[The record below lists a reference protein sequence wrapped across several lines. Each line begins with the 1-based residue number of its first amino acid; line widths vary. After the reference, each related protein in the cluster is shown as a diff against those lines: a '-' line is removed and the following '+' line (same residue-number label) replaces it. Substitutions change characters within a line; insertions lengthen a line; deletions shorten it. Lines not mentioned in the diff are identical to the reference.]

1 MRQTITVSSL
11 EELRQF
17 KKEFVQLIDVVKSAN
32 GQYIL
37 FVDIRRDNSPA
48 TRSAFITKREF
59 DSALSPAMRSGSP
72 SAFSP
77 NIAGGRFLPHRL
89 DAAYSSYLRAQ
100 ARADITDTVP
110 GSALIRNKQQY
121 LAVYGEQFGY
131 YPPGR
136 MGHALN
142 AATTAALK
150 K

>member
-11 EELRQF
+11 DELRQF
-17 KKEFVQLIDVVKSAN
+17 KKEFVQLIDVVKSSD
-32 GQYIL
+32 GKYVL
-37 FVDIRRDNSPA
+37 YVDTRRDNSPA

-59 DSALSPAMRSGSP
+59 DLALSPAMRSGSP

-77 NIAGGRFLPHRL
+77 NIAGGRFLAHRL

-136 MGHALN
+136 MGDALN
-142 AATTAALK
+142 AATTESLK

>member
-11 EELRQF
+11 DELRQF

-37 FVDIRRDNSPA
+37 FVDTRRDNSPA
-48 TRSAFITKREF
+48 TRSMFITMREF
-59 DSALSPAMRSGSP
+59 DSALSPALRSGSP

-77 NIAGGRFLPHRL
+77 NIAGGKFLAHRL
-89 DAAYSSYLRAQ
+89 DASYSAYLRAQ
-100 ARADITDTVP
+100 ARADIIDTVP
-110 GSALIRNKQQY
+110 GSALIRNTQQY

-136 MGHALN
+136 MGDALN

>member
-11 EELRQF
+11 NELRQF
-17 KKEFVQLIDVVKSAN
+17 KKEFVQLIDVVKAAD
-32 GQYIL
+32 GKYVL
-37 FVDIRRDNSPA
+37 YVDTRRDNSPA
-48 TRSAFITKREF
+48 TRSMFITKRQLDE
-59 DSALSPAMRSGSP
+59 ALSPEMRSGSP

-89 DAAYSSYLRAQ
+89 DAAYSAYLRAQ

-110 GSALIRNKQQY
+110 GSALIRNTQQY

-136 MGHALN
+136 MGDALN
-142 AATTAALK
+142 AATTAALRK
-150 K
+150 

>member
-11 EELRQF
+11 NELRQF

-37 FVDIRRDNSPA
+37 FLDTRRDNSPA
-48 TRSAFITKREF
+48 TRSAFITKRQLDE
-59 DSALSPAMRSGSP
+59 ALSPAMRSGSP

-142 AATTAALK
+142 VATTAALTL
-150 K
+150 

>member
-17 KKEFVQLIDVVKSAN
+17 KKEFVQLIDVVKAAD
-32 GQYIL
+32 GKYVL
-37 FVDIRRDNSPA
+37 YVDTRRDNSPA
-48 TRSAFITKREF
+48 TRSMFITKRQLDE
-59 DSALSPAMRSGSP
+59 ALSPAMFGSP
-72 SAFSP
+72 RAFSP

-131 YPPGR
+131 FPPGR
-136 MGHALN
+136 MGDFL
-142 AATTAALK
+142 TKSVSEALK
-150 K
+150 